1 MLGWE
6 SLDYQV
12 TSIQCQGLILAWKV
26 PLVTLKTKL
35 DNMIRKLPTKRK
47 VKESAN
53 SANMNDGLT
62 FYGSAT
68 NHLEV
73 GIWVGRLVS
82 TQANSHLS
90 GPRLITE
97 QLYSHSRYIYSTCVH
112 TTGRRKQ

>member
-1 MLGWE
+1 M
-6 SLDYQV
+6 

-68 NHLEV
+68 NHLDLEV

-90 GPRLITE
+90 GPRLFTE
-97 QLYSHSRYIYSTCVH
+97 QSQSVYIEYMCTHNWAQKTV
-112 TTGRRKQ
+112 RN